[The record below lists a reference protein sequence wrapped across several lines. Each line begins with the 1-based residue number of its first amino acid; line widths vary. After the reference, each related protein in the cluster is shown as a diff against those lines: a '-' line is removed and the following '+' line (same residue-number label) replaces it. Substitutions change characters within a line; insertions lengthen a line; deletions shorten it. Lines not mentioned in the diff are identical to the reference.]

1 MISIVAIVLGALIAY
16 GAGAMAL
23 GNLFI
28 YSGVFALIYAY
39 LVVPATAWFQGKAL
53 PALEGGYKG
62 VLNYAL
68 NGRSPMVFFVGTFVL
83 LVFSGM
89 LLGAFPPKTLFFPE
103 NMPNQAMVYIQMP
116 IGTDIEETN
125 AVTLELEKEVMA
137 IVNKF
142 NFTDENGDLPRT
154 TW

>member
-1 MISIVAIVLGALIAY
+1 MTLITVLSSSLFVALVINPGLTSALMKVEEAPLNKKRLNMISIVAIVLGALIAY

-68 NGRSPMVFFVGTFVL
+68 NGRKPMVFFVGTFVL
-83 LVFSGM
+83 LYS
-89 LLGAFPPKTLFFPE
+89 
-103 NMPNQAMVYIQMP
+103 
-116 IGTDIEETN
+116 
-125 AVTLELEKEVMA
+125 LECS
-137 IVNKF
+137 
-142 NFTDENGDLPRT
+142 
-154 TW
+154 